1 MDKKKSFM
9 LTEVKKFGFG
19 IIAEI
24 KNGAYKQK
32 LNDMG
37 FIRGEKIKFMERSPF
52 GDPITVDVR
61 GCLFGLNKKLGRKD
75 LNPRCRSQSPMP

>member
-24 KNGAYKQK
+24 KNGVYNQK
-32 LNDMG
+32 LNDLG

-52 GDPITVDVR
+52 GDPITVDVS
-61 GCLFGLNKKLGRKD
+61 GCLFGLNKNVAKNIKVYLAD
-75 LNPRCRSQSPMP
+75 

>member
-24 KNGAYKQK
+24 KNGVYKQK
-32 LNDMG
+32 LNDLG
-37 FIRGEKIKFMERSPF
+37 FIRGEKIKFMEQALF
-52 GDPITVDVR
+52 GDPIMIVVR
-61 GCLFGLNKKLGRKD
+61 GCLFGLNKNVSKNIKVYLAD
-75 LNPRCRSQSPMP
+75 